1 MCKWCLSL
9 GSIEEGKADCE
20 EYDQPGE
27 RTTP

>member
-1 MCKWCLSL
+1 MSKWRLSL
-9 GSIEEGKADCE
+9 GTIEEGKADCE